1 MFIRRR
7 RSAMYSNEKS
17 NNDRE
22 IMSRGIVVRLT
33 KKVRRLK
40 IRTKSLRVGMLVM
53 GSCSAFYVNYT
64 AGFTAT
70 SCSVSFECVVT
81 IRFQPVTILA

>member
-22 IMSRGIVVRLT
+22 IMSLGTAVRLT
-33 KKVRRLK
+33 KKVRQTGNTHEVVAR
-40 IRTKSLRVGMLVM
+40 RYVGDGKL
-53 GSCSAFYVNYT
+53 
-64 AGFTAT
+64 
-70 SCSVSFECVVT
+70 
-81 IRFQPVTILA
+81 QHILC